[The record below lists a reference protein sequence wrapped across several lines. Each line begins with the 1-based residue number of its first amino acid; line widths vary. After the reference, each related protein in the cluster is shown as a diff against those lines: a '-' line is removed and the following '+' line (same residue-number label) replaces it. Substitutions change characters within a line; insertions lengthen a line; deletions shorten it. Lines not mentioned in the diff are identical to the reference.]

1 MPWLLDTN
9 AWIFYQKN
17 PAHRIHDELAKREPS
32 DIFTCSIVRAE
43 LLHGAMKYGIPE
55 RRRAIILKTLAP
67 YRSLPFDDA
76 AAEHY
81 AQLRHELELARQIIG
96 PNDLIIAAI
105 CLAND
110 ITLVTSNTA
119 EFSRVAGLRV
129 EDWNQSRKP

>member
-9 AWIFYQKN
+9 AWIFYLKN
-17 PAHRIHDELAKREPS
+17 PAHRIHDELAKREPD

-43 LLHGAMKYGIPE
+43 LLHGAMKDGIPE

-81 AQLRHELELARQIIG
+81 AQLRHDLELARQIIG

-105 CLAND
+105 CPAND

-119 EFSRVAGLRV
+119 AFSRVPALRV